1 MQQNRIK
8 LLKFVPNF
16 GVGGTERQFANLALA
31 LDPSRFELSFACL
44 RRWGKYLDVLE
55 PWQRT
60 MAEYKIQ
67 SLYYPH
73 SFAQQLRLARSLRR
87 DRIQILH
94 TYNFYANVFAIPA
107 AWLAGVAVI
116 VASIRETGAY
126 LTPMQKRVQKFVC
139 RYADCV
145 LVNADAVKQWLLAQ
159 GYRREQIVVI
169 RNGID
174 LSRFVT
180 RNGSG
185 QLRQELG
192 LPARAPLVAVLA
204 RLNQM
209 KGIEYFLEAA
219 AVIAGRCPD
228 ARFLIVGSN
237 LIPRDD
243 TAVEDVAYRRALESS
258 VVRLGLDGRV
268 VFTGMRLDVPEILS
282 ALSVSV
288 LPSLSEGLSNTLL
301 ESMAAGVPVVAT
313 RVGGNP
319 EIVEE
324 GVTGFLVP
332 PRDPAALAKAVCQ
345 LLENPELA
353 SRFGQAGRQRV
364 VECFSLERMVRET
377 ERLYLSLLNQARHG
391 ETSIRDKIQIRS
403 SCP

>member
-16 GVGGTERQFANLALA
+16 GVGGTERQFSNLALA

-145 LVNADAVKQWLLAQ
+145 LVNADAVKQWLVAQ

-174 LSRFVT
+174 LSRFGT

-243 TAVEDVAYRRALESS
+243 TAVEDVAYRRELESS

-319 EIVEE
+319 EVVEE
-324 GVTGFLVP
+324 GVTGLLVP
-332 PRDPAALAKAVCQ
+332 PRDPAALAKAICQ

-364 VECFSLERMVRET
+364 AKLFSLEKMVRET
-377 ERLYLSLLNQARHG
+377 EQLYLALLKNNKCDSVRIGGVVEGSA
-391 ETSIRDKIQIRS
+391 
-403 SCP
+403 